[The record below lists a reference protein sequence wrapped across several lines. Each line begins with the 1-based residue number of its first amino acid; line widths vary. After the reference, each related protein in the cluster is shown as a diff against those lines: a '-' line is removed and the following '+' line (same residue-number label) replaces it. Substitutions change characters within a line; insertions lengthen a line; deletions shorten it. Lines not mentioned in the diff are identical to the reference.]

1 MRKELDKIIKKY
13 ISEFEKKNNL
23 VFEFAVDDDLLGV
36 LSFGS
41 VYYFNTSDVIYDI
54 DNDLPKGQIIE
65 WLESNLEKEKFI
77 NLKSYSKGLRHNNLQ
92 N

>member
-1 MRKELDKIIKKY
+1 MRKDLDKIIKKY
-13 ISEFEKKNNL
+13 ISKFENKHNL